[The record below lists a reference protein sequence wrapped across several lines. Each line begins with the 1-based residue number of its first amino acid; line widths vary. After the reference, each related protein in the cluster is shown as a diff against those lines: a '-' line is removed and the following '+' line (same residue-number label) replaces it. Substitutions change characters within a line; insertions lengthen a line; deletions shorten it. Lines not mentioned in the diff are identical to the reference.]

1 MSGRILR
8 LSYRILATTGLV
20 ITAAVFVVAPAVA
33 QSGPEGQWEGA
44 INVPGRE
51 MKFSVEIKKAD
62 SGFQGSINVVGQG
75 ILPLKTIQYDAPK
88 IAFGLEPAPGMI
100 ISFEGKQEG
109 DKITGQMN
117 QAGMSFPFTL
127 ARAVAAAVPVL
138 PEGMIP
144 RELLFGNPEK
154 TAPQISPDGA
164 RLAYLAPDKGVLN
177 VWVRTIGKDDDAVV
191 TSDKK
196 RGVRSYFWQA
206 DSKHILYI
214 QDRDGDEN
222 WHLYQTHL
230 ESRNTR
236 DLTPFEGI
244 QAQIAGTD
252 ERFPNALLV
261 GMNLRDRKFHDVYR
275 LNLKNGALEMDT
287 VNPGDVLGF
296 VADQKFQIRA
306 STGTTA
312 DGGVLVKVRDTMKS
326 PWREFRK
333 WASEDAFGGAVGF
346 SPDNK
351 SLWMT
356 SSQGANTYRLV
367 EAALTT
373 GKETVV
379 AEDKLY
385 DIGGAM
391 VNPKSKRLEAV
402 AFTRARTEW
411 QLIDKTLQAD
421 FDALR
426 KVRDG
431 DFNVASRD
439 LADKT
444 WIVSYDLDNAPVTFY
459 AYDRATRQATYLFTN
474 RPKLEK
480 FKLANIKPVSFT
492 ARDGMTIHGYLTVP
506 ADSSGKNLPM
516 VLNVHGGPWGRDT
529 WGYDGEVQW
538 LANRGYAV
546 LQINFRGSTGY
557 GKAFVN
563 AGDREWGVKMHYD
576 LLDGK
581 QWAIQQGA
589 ADPQKICIY
598 GGSYGGYATLVG
610 VAFTPDEFSCGVD
623 IVGPSNLVTLLKSIP
638 PYWESFRAIFRKRV
652 GHEETEKEFLESRS
666 PLFKA
671 DQIKVPLLIA
681 QGANDPRVKQA
692 ESDQI
697 VAAMRKNKK
706 PVEYIVFPD
715 EGHGFARPENRLKFY
730 AAAEQFLAKYL
741 GGRAQPA
748 SAADKW
754 DDLKK

>member
-1 MSGRILR
+1 MSYPNRKS
-8 LSYRILATTGLV
+8 LSHCAQLLALAVVLAMG
-20 ITAAVFVVAPAVA
+20 AAEQAVA
-33 QSGPEGQWEGA
+33 QAGPEGNWEGS
-44 INVPGRE
+44 ISVPNRE
-51 MKFSVEIKKAD
+51 LKFSVDIKKAE
-62 SGFQGSINVVGQG
+62 SGFQGSITVAGQG
-75 ILPLKTIQYDAPK
+75 TLPLKTVTYEASK
-88 IAFGLEPAPGMI
+88 IAFTLEPAPQMV
-100 ISFEGKQEG
+100 ISFEGKHEG
-109 DKITGQMN
+109 NKITGQMN
-117 QAGMSFPFTL
+117 QAGMNFPFTL
-127 ARAVAAAVPVL
+127 ERKAAEEAPAL

-154 TAPQISPDGA
+154 TAPQISPDGT
-164 RLAYLAPDKGVLN
+164 RLTYLAPDKGVLN
-177 VWVRTIGKDDDAVV
+177 VWVRTIGKTDDAVV

-196 RGVRSYFWQA
+196 RGVRSYFWQN
-206 DSKHILYI
+206 DSQHILYI

-230 ESRNTR
+230 ATKNTR
-236 DLTPFEGI
+236 DLTPFEGT
-244 QAQIAGTD
+244 QAQVAGTD
-252 ERFPNALLV
+252 ERFPNELLV
-261 GMNLRDRKFHDVYR
+261 SLNLRDRKAHDVYR

-287 VNPGDVLGF
+287 ENPGDILGF

-306 STGTTA
+306 GTASTA
-312 DGGVLVKVRDTMKS
+312 DGGIIVRVRDTVKS

-333 WASEDAFGGAVGF
+333 WGSEDAFGGAVGF
-346 SPDNK
+346 TADNK
-351 SLWMT
+351 SLWLT
-356 SSQGANTYRLV
+356 SSAGANTYRLV
-367 EAALTT
+367 EANLAT

-379 AEDKLY
+379 AEDQQY

-391 VNPKSKRLEAV
+391 VHPKTKKLEAV
-402 AFTRARTEW
+402 AFIRARTEW
-411 QLIDKTLQAD
+411 QLIDKTLQPD

-431 DFNVASRD
+431 DFNVTSRD

-444 WIVSYDLDNAPVTFY
+444 WIVSYDLDNSPVSFY
-459 AYDRATRQATYLFTN
+459 AYDRATKQASFLFTN
-474 RPKLEK
+474 RPALEK
-480 FKLANIKPVSFT
+480 FKLANMQPVSFT

-506 ADSSGKNLPM
+506 AGSSGKNLPM
-516 VLNVHGGPWGRDT
+516 VLNVHGGPWGRDV
-529 WGYDGEVQW
+529 WGYDGEAQW

-546 LQINFRGSTGY
+546 LQVNFRGSTGY

-563 AGDREWGVKMHYD
+563 AGDREWGAKMHSD

-581 QWAIQQGA
+581 KWAIQQGV
-589 ADPQKICIY
+589 ADPAKICIY
-598 GGSYGGYATLVG
+598 GGSYGGYAALVG
-610 VAFTPDEFSCGVD
+610 VTFTPDEFSCGVD

-697 VAAMRKNKK
+697 VAAMRKNNK

-748 SAADKW
+748 SAKDKW